1 MHAHTVIALAE
12 IRHAELLAHAEQLRQ
27 TRRAGAPRRGWT
39 PWGRGF
45 RHGLTAL
52 GARMSAAPRPSPITS
67 TDLAP
72 ATAET
77 T

>member
-27 TRRAGAPRRGWT
+27 TRRAGASRRGRT

-52 GARMSAAPRPSPITS
+52 HARMSAPPRPTPTTP